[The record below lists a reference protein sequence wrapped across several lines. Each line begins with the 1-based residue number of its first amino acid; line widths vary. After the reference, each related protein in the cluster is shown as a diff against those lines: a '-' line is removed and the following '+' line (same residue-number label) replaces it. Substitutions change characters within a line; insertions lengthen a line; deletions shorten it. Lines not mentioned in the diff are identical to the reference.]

1 MATLKYGSKCAFNL
15 LVLYPFYH
23 VGEVTG
29 WGVPIHLLVR
39 RSVLC
44 PLPILIC
51 IVKPT
56 LSSLLPG

>member
-39 RSVLC
+39 RSSVVSTSY
-44 PLPILIC
+44 IDMY
-51 IVKPT
+51 
-56 LSSLLPG
+56 S